1 MRFCASKR
9 LFPKDRRPGKDCRA
23 LPANREPTLSSKRRA
38 PAHYELGQ
46 RLDGEE
52 RSQMRSPKSEPSQA
66 RSARRFALPPPGD
79 SRRSEEH
86 TSELQSLMRISYAVF
101 CLKKT
106 HIKHHNKPTSEQHTR
121 P

>member
-1 MRFCASKR
+1 MFVFFCFLR
-9 LFPKDRRPGKDCRA
+9 IRRPPIYTLTDTLFPYTTLFRSPGKDFRA

-66 RSARRFALPPPGD
+66 WSARRFALPPPGD
-79 SRRSEEH
+79 SRWPE
-86 TSELQSLMRISYAVF
+86 TSTTNHE
-101 CLKKT
+101 
-106 HIKHHNKPTSEQHTR
+106 
-121 P
+121 

>member
-1 MRFCASKR
+1 MRISDCSSDVCSSDLKR
-9 LFPKDRRPGKDCRA
+9 LFPKDRRPGKDFRA

-66 RSARRFALPPPGD
+66 WSARRFALPPPGD
-79 SRRSEEH
+79 SRWPETSTTNHEKDYKNETQERGKTQGEE
-86 TSELQSLMRISYAVF
+86 
-101 CLKKT
+101 
-106 HIKHHNKPTSEQHTR
+106 
-121 P
+121 